1 MSKFEAF
8 MMVSI
13 AACIAVGALIAFGL
27 ILFCIIMTLSVM
39 KPIGWIILGIV
50 ALVTLTL
57 WIGIY
62 LFEKHF

>member
-8 MMVSI
+8 MM
-13 AACIAVGALIAFGL
+13 ACIAVGALILFGL

-39 KPIGWIILGIV
+39 KPIGWIVLGIV

-62 LFEKHF
+62 QYDKHF